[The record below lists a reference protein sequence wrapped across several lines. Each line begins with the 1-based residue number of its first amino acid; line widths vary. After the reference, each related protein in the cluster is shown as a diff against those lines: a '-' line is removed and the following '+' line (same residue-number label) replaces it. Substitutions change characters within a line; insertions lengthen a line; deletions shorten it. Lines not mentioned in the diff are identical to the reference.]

1 MDTNSEFKKS
11 EANMVTVRIF
21 EVICE
26 EFYFVGVCKPTD
38 GI

>member
-1 MDTNSEFKKS
+1 
-11 EANMVTVRIF
+11 MVTVRIF

-38 GI
+38 GIYKPKIVHKTV